1 MAENEKITPE
11 AAEEVKAEE
20 VKTEAPAEEK
30 KEAPKAKKANKAL
43 PAIIA
48 AAVVAV
54 LVVAFVVV
62 AFVMGSSAINAYG
75 AKDYEGAY
83 NNSKLAL
90 FMSAG
95 DKNVI
100 KEAYIKEVLV
110 KEKKFF
116 TAAEILEKSNMTEE
130 KKSEIYSCDPSL
142 ALCKEGQIVKFGKY
156 EGDNNAANGPED
168 VEWIVL
174 EVTKENGRARAL
186 LLTKDIV
193 GAPGGW
199 NKVDGNTFYSASNL
213 HDWCENDFYITFTMY
228 DAALKEKILKVKV
241 ATADS
246 STGVD
251 SGEDVAAHAYAPAKE
266 DLDKYLTGD
275 LAKYVNASPTASAKA
290 AGVTAYGK
298 DQIAQY
304 YVRNVGIVENNAQWA
319 AGIDKKGA
327 FNEGLAM
334 SGNATGARVC
344 INVDL
349 GELN

>member
-90 FMSAG
+90 FMSG
-95 DKNVI
+95 KDKNVI

-130 KKSEIYSCDPSL
+130 EKSKIYACDPSL

-174 EVTKENGRARAL
+174 EVTKDNGRARAL

-193 GAPGGW
+193 GAPG
-199 NKVDGNTFYSASNL
+199 
-213 HDWCENDFYITFTMY
+213 
-228 DAALKEKILKVKV
+228 
-241 ATADS
+241 
-246 STGVD
+246 
-251 SGEDVAAHAYAPAKE
+251 
-266 DLDKYLTGD
+266 
-275 LAKYVNASPTASAKA
+275 
-290 AGVTAYGK
+290 
-298 DQIAQY
+298 
-304 YVRNVGIVENNAQWA
+304 
-319 AGIDKKGA
+319 
-327 FNEGLAM
+327 
-334 SGNATGARVC
+334 
-344 INVDL
+344 
-349 GELN
+349 